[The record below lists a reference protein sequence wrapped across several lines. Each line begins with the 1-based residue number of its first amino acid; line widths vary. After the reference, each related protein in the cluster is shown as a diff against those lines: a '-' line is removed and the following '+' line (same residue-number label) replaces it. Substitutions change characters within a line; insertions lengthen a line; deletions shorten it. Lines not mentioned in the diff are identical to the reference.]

1 MPLSKAQ
8 KESNKRIRKISKDR
22 GISLAEAATIFRNGE
37 VSSSVEA
44 TTMPSNHPPTI
55 GAAQAAINRAYELAA
70 RTPTQPPPDPLA
82 NMRPTPPEG
91 GDGNDEAGNGNQG
104 VAYPQVAQTPMPPN
118 DALEPLLRTE
128 DLGSPTNR
136 IDRIDEV
143 ETTRIVQAT
152 LAATGALNRT
162 TNVSAIV
169 APLTF
174 RKGER

>member
-1 MPLSKAQ
+1 
-8 KESNKRIRKISKDR
+8 
-22 GISLAEAATIFRNGE
+22 
-37 VSSSVEA
+37 
-44 TTMPSNHPPTI
+44 MPSNQPPTI

-143 ETTRIVQAT
+143 ETMRIV
-152 LAATGALNRT
+152 
-162 TNVSAIV
+162 
-169 APLTF
+169 
-174 RKGER
+174 